1 LVDLSNLHVF
11 NVLNPKRNMC
21 NWIFMLHNHP
31 YWLPL
36 LLTKHQNAKD
46 NERRQSEKSNFLL
59 GFEWN
64 FNFVGHFKIRLSH
77 QFEWRH

>member
-1 LVDLSNLHVF
+1 
-11 NVLNPKRNMC
+11 
-21 NWIFMLHNHP
+21 MLHNHP

-77 QFEWRH
+77 QFE